1 MRAAIPGAISG
12 TGSAAAIRYSWAAP
26 AISVEAIAPEVT
38 AQQAVTAGVAM
49 AEGAATVAEVA
60 IEDAG
65 RAAFLIYLDLPQ
77 RRFLRFIPV

>member
-38 AQQAVTAGVAM
+38 AQRAVTA
-49 AEGAATVAEVA
+49 GAATVAEVA